1 MKTFFIL
8 MTILLTVNLSSNE
21 LSWVDEQVEAIK
33 PPRIGMKGREIS
45 IVKDPF
51 IFLKKNR
58 IEKLKSNSATKR
70 ATYTSAP
77 NKIANASDIKKV
89 VKKKGSLSVS
99 LLMNSSAMINGKWY
113 KVGDKINGYSVNKID
128 STSVLLTK
136 KKKKL
141 LLSTNSKN
149 KNLNFNNK

>member
-1 MKTFFIL
+1 MKTFFII
-8 MTILLTVNLSSNE
+8 MIILLTSNLSSNE
-21 LSWVDEQVEAIK
+21 LAWVDEQVESIK
-33 PPRIGMKGREIS
+33 PPRTGMKSRELS
-45 IVKDPF
+45 ILKDPF

-58 IEKLKSNSATKR
+58 IEESKSKNANRSSTPKVTRSATS
-70 ATYTSAP
+70 SAP
-77 NKIANASDIKKV
+77 GAKKIIKKR
-89 VKKKGSLSVS
+89 KGLTLTTVI
-99 LLMNSSAMINGKWY
+99 NTSAMINGKWY
-113 KVGDKINGYSVNKID
+113 KMGDKVSGYKVSKID